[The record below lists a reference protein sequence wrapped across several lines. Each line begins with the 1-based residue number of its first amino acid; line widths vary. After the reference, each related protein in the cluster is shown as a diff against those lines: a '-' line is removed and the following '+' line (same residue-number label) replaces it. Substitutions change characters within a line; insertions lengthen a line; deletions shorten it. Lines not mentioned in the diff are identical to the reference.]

1 MQIRLII
8 LVVFLAFVVGVVFVT
23 KNRTASQDV
32 PPTET
37 SMDPEEDD
45 ESIAKIE
52 LSALPLPGKKPSVP
66 PEFHVDVQID
76 SSGGRNKVILTI
88 TEAHGYF
95 AETFRIAWWKK
106 GFERVRFDHYAN
118 DYLEARG
125 TLVEEIFAV
134 PAELDQIDGDIGQ
147 TGDWE
152 AEVVEHGRVRL
163 ETPENWPPEGWKR
176 G

>member
-8 LVVFLAFVVGVVFVT
+8 LVAFLAGVIGAYFAVRS
-23 KNRTASQDV
+23 RTASQDV

-37 SMDPEEDD
+37 TLDPEQET
-45 ESIAKIE
+45 ESIDKIP
-52 LSALPLPGKKPSVP
+52 LSELPLPGEEPDVP

-76 SSGGRNKVILTI
+76 PTGGRNKVILTI

-106 GFERVRFDHYAN
+106 GFERVRFDHYVN
-118 DYLEARG
+118 DYLEAKG
-125 TLVEEIFAV
+125 TLVQEIFAV
-134 PAELDQIDGDIGQ
+134 PGELDQIDGELGQ

-152 AEVVEHGRVRL
+152 AEVTEHGRVRL
-163 ETPENWPPEGWKR
+163 ETPENWPPTDDD
-176 G
+176 